1 MADALV
7 RRERV
12 SRPAAS
18 RCLAI
23 LRSALAILALALAG
37 CATLTPAQQQSAAEV
52 RAMADRAVRIYGLP
66 PIHMLVSHNP
76 DDPPGSFRS
85 GFFSVSAITLASS
98 FRDAIVAHELGHY
111 VLGHDAPLHGVSA
124 ADLEREYQQ
133 RELDANAKGVEIL
146 VRVAGYSEARAL
158 RTMYDYLAGVQW
170 ALERDPRMDL
180 RGHKPPCEEIADL
193 LLRFPR
199 QRAWTA
205 TLECAPPVA
214 SKAPGRT

>member
-18 RCLAI
+18 WYPAI
-23 LRSALAILALALAG
+23 TRSALVILALVLAG

-52 RAMADRAVRIYGLP
+52 RAMADRAVHVYGLP
-66 PIHMLVSHNP
+66 PIHMLVSHDP
-76 DDPPGSFRS
+76 DDPPGSFQS
-85 GFFSVSAITLASS
+85 GFFSVSTITLASS

-111 VLGHDAPLHGVSA
+111 VLGHDAPLHGTST

-158 RTMYDYLAGVQW
+158 KTMYDYLAGVQW
-170 ALERDPRMDL
+170 ALERYPHMDL

-193 LLRFPR
+193 LGRFPR

-205 TLECAPPVA
+205 RLECAPA
-214 SKAPGRT
+214 TAGKAPGRT